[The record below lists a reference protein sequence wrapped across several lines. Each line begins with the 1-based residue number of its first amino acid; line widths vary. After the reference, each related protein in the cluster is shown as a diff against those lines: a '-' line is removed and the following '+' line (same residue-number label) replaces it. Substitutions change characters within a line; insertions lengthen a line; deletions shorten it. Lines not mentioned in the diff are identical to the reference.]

1 MPKKRIPTAEEL
13 KMIEEMN
20 NKHYSYKEIAQQLR
34 CNYETLKRIMN
45 DYNIQK
51 KKNSRKNHFLK
62 EDFFEKIDSEEKAYL
77 LGLLKTDG
85 FIKKG
90 KDNRQSR
97 WGVSLK
103 ESDKI
108 LLEQIKAIINSDS
121 ILSKDNRKGKE
132 CYSLEITNEKMCDD
146 LAKYEIL
153 PNKTYFLTD
162 IHLEQIPEIF
172 RRHYLRGLLDGDGS
186 IFIEKR
192 YNQIGIS
199 FTGYNENFVYSFQ
212 QAIDSILNRKQSNK
226 IQKANAYF
234 CKWKG
239 NIICKEILH
248 YLYSDSNIF
257 LPRKKEFYLN
267 SIDK

>member
-1 MPKKRIPTAEEL
+1 MPKKRIPTIEEL
-13 KMIEEMN
+13 KIIEEMN
-20 NKHYSYKEIAQQLR
+20 NQHYSYKEIAEQLH
-34 CNYETLKRIMN
+34 CSYETIKRIMN

-51 KKNSRKNHFLK
+51 KKSSRKNHLLK
-62 EDFFEKIDSEEKAYL
+62 EDFFENIDSEEKAYL

-97 WGVSLK
+97 WGISLK

-108 LLEQIKAIINSDS
+108 LLEQIKTIINSDS
-121 ILSKDNRKGKE
+121 ILSKDRRKGKE
-132 CYSLEITNEKMCDD
+132 CYSLEITNEKMCND

-153 PNKTYFLTD
+153 PNKTYLLTD
-162 IHLEQIPEIF
+162 IHIEQIPEILQK
-172 RRHYLRGLLDGDGS
+172 HYLRGLLDGDGS

-199 FTGYNENFVYSFQ
+199 FTGYSENFVYSFQ

-239 NIICKEILH
+239 NIICNEILH